1 MTSDI
6 PDYTDDEARRRL
18 LRLGEDRLTGAP
30 ASPYWPEHPSGWP
43 GQPTVGWAPSGSP
56 AGTSRDGLGSQN
68 GPSPWP
74 ASPPQASAARSPASQ
89 RMPARRPARLAAK
102 GAVASNALAPVIPS
116 AAPFTMSPS
125 ALLPRKGQALS
136 WTALVLGLAAALS
149 VGSGIFAALNSVE
162 FTGHPFIKASH
173 WASFVLFSIVV
184 GLAATMLAVVALFVA
199 RPKLTATLAL
209 LLCLHRPL
217 DRRGRR
223 VQVRRRRLRCARQ
236 RRARTYGRRGR
247 RVRRVVGAGRDRSRA
262 VPPLPGRPVR
272 RLRRPSR
279 SQQRRILTV
288 EPLCPGFALINR
300 RSPPS
305 LSS

>member
-136 WTALVLGLAAALS
+136 WTALILGLAAALS

-209 LLCLHRPL
+209 LLCLTVPWI
-217 DRRGRR
+217 
-223 VQVRRRRLRCARQ
+223 A
-236 RRARTYGRRGR
+236 A
-247 RVRRVVGAGRDRSRA
+247 VVGFKFGADAFGARASDELGHMADVAGAFAELLAQAGID
-262 VPPLPGRPVR
+262 PGPYRHFLDV
-272 RLRRPSR
+272 LF
-279 SQQRRILTV
+279 
-288 EPLCPGFALINR
+288 GG
-300 RSPPS
+300 
-305 LSS
+305 